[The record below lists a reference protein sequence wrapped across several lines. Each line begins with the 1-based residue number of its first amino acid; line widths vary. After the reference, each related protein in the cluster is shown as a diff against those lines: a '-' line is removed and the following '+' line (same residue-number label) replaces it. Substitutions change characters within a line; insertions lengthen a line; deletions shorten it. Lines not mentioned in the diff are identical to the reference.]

1 MCYIELKNEK
11 YETLE
16 DLKRLLQYILR
27 LDKTAEDSQRVNTI
41 TNTLAGCQPAMI
53 PNEYLCDPSS
63 VFHLMLFE
71 VRRRHKGI
79 PQFAKH
85 RIVSFAATDCIL
97 PQDVVSLAERIASI
111 YAKNGYITAYGI
123 HADRF
128 NVHIHFAVCAVSFQT
143 QNMFHI
149 QWKSEWKMLVTVTNQ
164 WKSEFDEMLQNNIQ
178 MRQSREAALYGD
190 DIVRYGSI
198 SLTAKGQM
206 NQEQKIKAQ
215 IRRENTMGKF
225 DEKVIGYE
233 STKEILRQIL
243 DILKRPEVYKRKGIS
258 IPRGLL
264 MESDPGLGK
273 SLLASILM
281 EESERKP
288 FVFRKTSQEN
298 SFLDELRTVFAMA
311 KEEAPSILLLEDL
324 NLYVESN
331 SPYAPEWACLQACI
345 DDAKDTD
352 LFVIATTNDTRYM
365 PPSLLR
371 PGRFDYVIYLQPPI
385 GENAENI
392 VSYYL
397 RNKDLAEDVLISDIV
412 KAMPKVSCA
421 TLETVMNLAALNS
434 VYQGHEHIQKE
445 DITEALL
452 QVVYKLQKTDK
463 ETDSTELQKIAVH
476 EAAHAVVGEVLHPG
490 SIGIVTVRG
499 SQGVIG
505 GMANGCATYA
515 QNEEEF
521 LDEVT
526 KTLAGRAG
534 VSLIYGVMDIQASAD
549 IEQAD
554 KLMDIWQCHFA
565 GGGFVGIESGDN
577 RMSEQRLSYNEAIK
591 SAKTGRTLPKS
602 I

>member
-1 MCYIELKNEK
+1 M
-11 YETLE
+11 
-16 DLKRLLQYILR
+16 D
-27 LDKTAEDSQRVNTI
+27 
-41 TNTLAGCQPAMI
+41 
-53 PNEYLCDPSS
+53 
-63 VFHLMLFE
+63 
-71 VRRRHKGI
+71 
-79 PQFAKH
+79 
-85 RIVSFAATDCIL
+85 
-97 PQDVVSLAERIASI
+97 
-111 YAKNGYITAYGI
+111 
-123 HADRF
+123 
-128 NVHIHFAVCAVSFQT
+128 
-143 QNMFHI
+143 
-149 QWKSEWKMLVTVTNQ
+149 
-164 WKSEFDEMLQNNIQ
+164 
-178 MRQSREAALYGD
+178 
-190 DIVRYGSI
+190 
-198 SLTAKGQM
+198 
-206 NQEQKIKAQ
+206 
-215 IRRENTMGKF
+215 KF

-233 STKEILRQIL
+233 STKDILRQIL

-331 SPYAPEWACLQACI
+331 SSYAPEWACLQACI

-397 RNKDLAEDVLISDIV
+397 RDKDLAEDVLISDIV

-463 ETDSTELQKIAVH
+463 ETDSSELQKIAVH

-499 SQGVIG
+499 SQDVIG
-505 GMANGCATYA
+505 GMVNGCATYA

-549 IEQAD
+549 IEQTD
-554 KLMDIWQCHFA
+554 KLMDIWLCHFA

-591 SAKTGRTLPKS
+591 SAKLEELYRRAYKILHNNKYFLLAVQHGLLEHETLLNSDLAKIRES
-602 I
+602 CI

>member
-1 MCYIELKNEK
+1 M
-11 YETLE
+11 
-16 DLKRLLQYILR
+16 D
-27 LDKTAEDSQRVNTI
+27 
-41 TNTLAGCQPAMI
+41 
-53 PNEYLCDPSS
+53 
-63 VFHLMLFE
+63 
-71 VRRRHKGI
+71 
-79 PQFAKH
+79 
-85 RIVSFAATDCIL
+85 
-97 PQDVVSLAERIASI
+97 
-111 YAKNGYITAYGI
+111 
-123 HADRF
+123 
-128 NVHIHFAVCAVSFQT
+128 
-143 QNMFHI
+143 
-149 QWKSEWKMLVTVTNQ
+149 
-164 WKSEFDEMLQNNIQ
+164 
-178 MRQSREAALYGD
+178 
-190 DIVRYGSI
+190 
-198 SLTAKGQM
+198 
-206 NQEQKIKAQ
+206 
-215 IRRENTMGKF
+215 KF

-233 STKEILRQIL
+233 STKDILRQIL

-298 SFLDELRTVFAMA
+298 SFLDELRAVFAMA
-311 KEEAPSILLLEDL
+311 KEDAPSILLLEDL

-434 VYQGHEHIQKE
+434 VYQSHEHIQKE
-445 DITEALL
+445 DIIEALL

-463 ETDSTELQKIAVH
+463 ETDSSELQKIAVH

-505 GMANGCATYA
+505 GMANIGQPMHVCTPTGEGFVKGTSFSAPWIARKMAYLICTLGFSREIAKALIIDAAAGWNRKDDVSCSIGYGVVPQRIENIVKTADDEIRFVMTGTTDAYETYTYRIPVPIYKDKQPFYARATLCYFPKCMRDQGVDYTSTEMDIHFGRVVETKGKA
-515 QNEEEF
+515 SISPINSNSQGDEGGKHLYEPEARQLYRKWDNVKLISEELKDRAVPRKVYGAGMWGLSIKTKERLKEKNGRGLSFGVVVTLKEMYGENRIDDFIKLCMMRGWVVNRIDVENQIDIYNKAEEE
-521 LDEVT
+521 
-526 KTLAGRAG
+526 
-534 VSLIYGVMDIQASAD
+534 
-549 IEQAD
+549 IE
-554 KLMDIWQCHFA
+554 F
-565 GGGFVGIESGDN
+565 
-577 RMSEQRLSYNEAIK
+577 
-591 SAKTGRTLPKS
+591 
-602 I
+602 

>member
-1 MCYIELKNEK
+1 M
-11 YETLE
+11 
-16 DLKRLLQYILR
+16 D
-27 LDKTAEDSQRVNTI
+27 
-41 TNTLAGCQPAMI
+41 
-53 PNEYLCDPSS
+53 
-63 VFHLMLFE
+63 
-71 VRRRHKGI
+71 
-79 PQFAKH
+79 
-85 RIVSFAATDCIL
+85 
-97 PQDVVSLAERIASI
+97 
-111 YAKNGYITAYGI
+111 
-123 HADRF
+123 
-128 NVHIHFAVCAVSFQT
+128 
-143 QNMFHI
+143 
-149 QWKSEWKMLVTVTNQ
+149 
-164 WKSEFDEMLQNNIQ
+164 
-178 MRQSREAALYGD
+178 
-190 DIVRYGSI
+190 
-198 SLTAKGQM
+198 
-206 NQEQKIKAQ
+206 
-215 IRRENTMGKF
+215 KF

-298 SFLDELRTVFAMA
+298 SFLDELRAVFAMA
-311 KEEAPSILLLEDL
+311 KEEVPSILLLEDL
-324 NLYVESN
+324 NLYVEST

-397 RNKDLAEDVLISDIV
+397 RDKDLAEDVLISDIV

-499 SQGVIG
+499 NQGVIG

-591 SAKTGRTLPKS
+591 SAKLEELYRRAYKIHHDNRDFLLAVQKELLEHETLLNSDLAKIWES
-602 I
+602 CT

>member
-1 MCYIELKNEK
+1 M
-11 YETLE
+11 
-16 DLKRLLQYILR
+16 D
-27 LDKTAEDSQRVNTI
+27 
-41 TNTLAGCQPAMI
+41 
-53 PNEYLCDPSS
+53 
-63 VFHLMLFE
+63 
-71 VRRRHKGI
+71 
-79 PQFAKH
+79 
-85 RIVSFAATDCIL
+85 
-97 PQDVVSLAERIASI
+97 
-111 YAKNGYITAYGI
+111 
-123 HADRF
+123 
-128 NVHIHFAVCAVSFQT
+128 
-143 QNMFHI
+143 
-149 QWKSEWKMLVTVTNQ
+149 
-164 WKSEFDEMLQNNIQ
+164 
-178 MRQSREAALYGD
+178 
-190 DIVRYGSI
+190 
-198 SLTAKGQM
+198 
-206 NQEQKIKAQ
+206 
-215 IRRENTMGKF
+215 KF

-298 SFLDELRTVFAMA
+298 SFLDELRAVFAMA

-324 NLYVESN
+324 NLYVEST

-397 RNKDLAEDVLISDIV
+397 RDKDLAEDVLISDIV

-554 KLMDIWQCHFA
+554 MNDNEENTSDKIIVATKFDGSLCEERLQVNDSPGVNLNGAPEHKEITERMLQEQNYDLLIYIMNATQLGTTDEATHLKRVQQLAGKIPILFVINKMDAVNAEEENVLALLQEQWAFLQEN
-565 GGGFVGIESGDN
+565 GFVHPAICPVSSKAAFLAKRFAAGNLS
-577 RMSEQRLSYNEAIK
+577 RSEERELYCSVDKFEK
-591 SAKTGRTLPKS
+591 
-602 I
+602 

>member
-1 MCYIELKNEK
+1 
-11 YETLE
+11 
-16 DLKRLLQYILR
+16 
-27 LDKTAEDSQRVNTI
+27 
-41 TNTLAGCQPAMI
+41 
-53 PNEYLCDPSS
+53 
-63 VFHLMLFE
+63 
-71 VRRRHKGI
+71 
-79 PQFAKH
+79 
-85 RIVSFAATDCIL
+85 
-97 PQDVVSLAERIASI
+97 
-111 YAKNGYITAYGI
+111 
-123 HADRF
+123 
-128 NVHIHFAVCAVSFQT
+128 
-143 QNMFHI
+143 
-149 QWKSEWKMLVTVTNQ
+149 
-164 WKSEFDEMLQNNIQ
+164 
-178 MRQSREAALYGD
+178 
-190 DIVRYGSI
+190 
-198 SLTAKGQM
+198 
-206 NQEQKIKAQ
+206 
-215 IRRENTMGKF
+215 
-225 DEKVIGYE
+225 
-233 STKEILRQIL
+233 
-243 DILKRPEVYKRKGIS
+243 
-258 IPRGLL
+258 

-298 SFLDELRTVFAMA
+298 SFLDELRAVFAMA

-385 GENAENI
+385 GEIAENI

-397 RNKDLAEDVLISDIV
+397 RDKDLAEDVLISDIV

-421 TLETVMNLAALNS
+421 TLGTVMNLAALNS

-499 SQGVIG
+499 SHGAIG
-505 GMANGCATYA
+505 GMESGFAVYA
-515 QNEEEF
+515 KSEEEF
-521 LDEVT
+521 QDKII
-526 KTLAGRAG
+526 KTLAGKAG
-534 VSLIYGVMDIQASAD
+534 TALIYGIMDIRAAAD
-549 IEQAD
+549 IKKAD
-554 KLMDIWQCHFA
+554 QLLDIWLCHFA
-565 GGGFVGIESGDN
+565 GGGFSGVEPSEN
-577 RMSEQRLSYNEAIK
+577 RLSEPRLSYNEAIK
-591 SAKTGRTLPKS
+591 SAKLEELYRRAYKILYDNRDFLLAVQKELLEHETLLNSDLAKIRES
-602 I
+602 CT

>member
-1 MCYIELKNEK
+1 M
-11 YETLE
+11 
-16 DLKRLLQYILR
+16 
-27 LDKTAEDSQRVNTI
+27 
-41 TNTLAGCQPAMI
+41 
-53 PNEYLCDPSS
+53 
-63 VFHLMLFE
+63 
-71 VRRRHKGI
+71 
-79 PQFAKH
+79 
-85 RIVSFAATDCIL
+85 
-97 PQDVVSLAERIASI
+97 
-111 YAKNGYITAYGI
+111 
-123 HADRF
+123 
-128 NVHIHFAVCAVSFQT
+128 
-143 QNMFHI
+143 
-149 QWKSEWKMLVTVTNQ
+149 
-164 WKSEFDEMLQNNIQ
+164 
-178 MRQSREAALYGD
+178 
-190 DIVRYGSI
+190 
-198 SLTAKGQM
+198 
-206 NQEQKIKAQ
+206 
-215 IRRENTMGKF
+215 
-225 DEKVIGYE
+225 
-233 STKEILRQIL
+233 
-243 DILKRPEVYKRKGIS
+243 
-258 IPRGLL
+258 
-264 MESDPGLGK
+264 
-273 SLLASILM
+273 
-281 EESERKP
+281 
-288 FVFRKTSQEN
+288 
-298 SFLDELRTVFAMA
+298 
-311 KEEAPSILLLEDL
+311 
-324 NLYVESN
+324 
-331 SPYAPEWACLQACI
+331 
-345 DDAKDTD
+345 
-352 LFVIATTNDTRYM
+352 IATTNDTRYM

-397 RNKDLAEDVLISDIV
+397 RDKDLAEDVLISDIV

-499 SQGVIG
+499 SRGVIG
-505 GMANGCATYA
+505 GMVNGCATYA

-591 SAKTGRTLPKS
+591 SAKLEELYRRAYKILQNNKHFLIAVQHGLLEHETLLNSDLAKIRES
-602 I
+602 CI